1 MVISVAEAIVSY
13 VIAALVSNEIQNT
26 DTKASNFKVIKV
38 LKVMKFIKVLRT
50 VRTLRTIRMLRFSK
64 TLVPMVMKWIS
75 GKIYAKM
82 SFGYD
87 VGRGF
92 IKARFSLFFKVV
104 HHVIRLEDT
113 ETKEYRSIIVLVINT
128 GVLLPVKSGN
138 LLIC

>member
-1 MVISVAEAIVSY
+1 MVVSVAEAIVSY
-13 VIAALVSNEIQNT
+13 VIAALVSSEIQNT

-75 GKIYAKM
+75 GKIHAKM

-92 IKARFSLFFKVV
+92 IKAGFSLIF
-104 HHVIRLEDT
+104 
-113 ETKEYRSIIVLVINT
+113 
-128 GVLLPVKSGN
+128 
-138 LLIC
+138 